1 MMRLRMILFFGS
13 LVMAA
18 GCGDGDPAGGGSP
31 AKLWE
36 LSGELKNPESILLS
50 SDKATLF
57 VSNVA
62 GQPTDKDGNGFIS
75 KVTPDGKIQT
85 LEWVKG
91 LDAPKGLAQVNGR
104 LYVSDIDKLVEIDI
118 AGGTIV
124 QRYDAPGAQFLN
136 DVAADGEGRI
146 YVSDMATNTIWRLA
160 DGKFEKWLESPALL
174 YPNGLHVEG
183 ETLIVASWG
192 SMSEAEQ
199 PQVVGRLLQ
208 VSLADKTI
216 RPLGDGS
223 FTGHLDGLEPDGA
236 GGHFVTD
243 WIAGKFYRVDAS
255 GKATELLSL
264 GQGTAD
270 IGIDPATKTVFIPQ
284 MMKDVLYA
292 YKIE

>member
-1 MMRLRMILFFGS
+1 MTRQRTIPFVGILAI
-13 LVMAA
+13 MA
-18 GCGDGDPAGGGSP
+18 GCGDSGPGVDKAPT
-31 AKLWE
+31 KLWE
-36 LSGELKNPESILLS
+36 VTGLKNPESALLS
-50 SDKATLF
+50 LDKSVLF

-75 KVTPDGKIQT
+75 KVTPDGKIET

-91 LDAPKGLAQVNGR
+91 LDAPKGLAQSDGR
-104 LYVSDIDKLVEIDI
+104 LYVSDNDKLVEIDI

-124 QRYDAPGAQFLN
+124 QRYDAAGAQFLN
-136 DVAADGEGRI
+136 DVAADGQGHI

-174 YPNGLHVEG
+174 HPNGLHVAG
-183 ETLIVASWG
+183 DALIVASWG

-199 PQVVGRLLQ
+199 PQAIGRLLQ
-208 VSLADKTI
+208 VSLTDKTVG
-216 RPLGDGS
+216 PLGDGS

-236 GGHFVTD
+236 GGYFVTD
-243 WIAGKFYRVDAS
+243 WMAGKFYRVDAS

-264 GQGTAD
+264 EQGAAD

-284 MMKDVLYA
+284 MMKDALYA